1 MKCLELFSSPLAFSL
16 PHAVR
21 FTVCSVGRVLPSS
34 FNDLL
39 WITVQTCDVT
49 SPAPPQCHVLFHR
62 PQTSWRCPLNKWHT
76 CLSSGVSSSS
86 QELWASSHRHFLHVL
101 FPSSLSSVCFGGV
114 REAVVLLPSS
124 ASLVFCQQI
133 DLSLSSCWA
142 DIIPRTL
149 SVWSQQA
156 MYMNVNMEKHSR
168 WTICALAAS
177 WSAHTSNE
185 YVTLCRRLYLSN
197 VVSIVQ
203 HVPFYAINTFLVIFT
218 CAPAG
223 WAHSCLSYRRWK
235 QEVKRRLPDFFHIWQ
250 MLHST

>member
-1 MKCLELFSSPLAFSL
+1 MEYHLLHNSFEPHLIDTFSMCFFPPLSA
-16 PHAVR
+16 R
-21 FTVCSVGRVLPSS
+21 FVSEVWEKLLCYYRHQRLLCSVNRL
-34 FNDLL
+34 
-39 WITVQTCDVT
+39 I
-49 SPAPPQCHVLFHR
+49 
-62 PQTSWRCPLNKWHT
+62 
-76 CLSSGVSSSS
+76 
-86 QELWASSHRHFLHVL
+86 
-101 FPSSLSSVCFGGV
+101 
-114 REAVVLLPSS
+114 
-124 ASLVFCQQI
+124 
-133 DLSLSSCWA
+133 SLSSCWA
-142 DIIPRTL
+142 DITQRTL

-223 WAHSCLSYRRWK
+223 WAHSCLLYRRWK